1 MTSPQILTVAAWVIP
16 LGVCL
21 LLLLHLR
28 RRRRVAL
35 ALGDAELMTRL
46 IGTDLRRVPWAA
58 VLLVGAGAIAIGA
71 SLHLAVG
78 PESDENEMPV
88 GSPVVL
94 VLDASN
100 SMMAADLAPNRLT
113 AQRLAARRL
122 LEASPESA
130 FGIVVFAGR
139 AYTLAPPTHD
149 RAALEMYLDAL
160 DPEIVTQTGSSV
172 AAAVRQ
178 GIGLLIAGSGDAIGG
193 SLVLISDGDGPE
205 DRGDLDEVLQLAS
218 RAGVVIHTLGAATL
232 AGAPVPSP
240 TSAMPSVGEEL
251 VPSYMTT
258 AGGTTIISRR
268 GDELLRHLADQTG
281 GLFVTL
287 EDMDGVDRVARRLSG
302 GPAGPDPASGVP
314 AYAVLASLALVL
326 LALQAGLSAA
336 PERTQR

>member
-1 MTSPQILTVAAWVIP
+1 MTTLQILTIAAWVIP

-21 LLLLHLR
+21 LLLLHVR

-35 ALGDAELMTRL
+35 ALGDAALMTRL

-58 VLLVGAGAIAIGA
+58 VLLAGAGAIAIGA
-71 SLHLAVG
+71 SLHLAIG
-78 PESDENEMPV
+78 IESDEDEVPI

-139 AYTLAPPTHD
+139 AYTLAPPT
-149 RAALEMYLDAL
+149 L

-193 SLVLISDGDGPE
+193 SLVLISDGDDPE
-205 DRGDLDEVLQLAS
+205 DRVGLDEVLQLAS

-232 AGAPVPSP
+232 AGAPVPVPALP
-240 TSAMPSVGEEL
+240 TTPVGGEQA
-251 VPSYMTT
+251 PSYMSTP
-258 AGGTTIISRR
+258 AGTTIISRR

-287 EDMDGVDRVARRLSG
+287 EDTDGVDRVARRLSG
-302 GPAGPDPASGVP
+302 GPAGPDQASGVP
-314 AYAVLASLALVL
+314 AYALLAGLALVL

-336 PERTQR
+336 PGGKR